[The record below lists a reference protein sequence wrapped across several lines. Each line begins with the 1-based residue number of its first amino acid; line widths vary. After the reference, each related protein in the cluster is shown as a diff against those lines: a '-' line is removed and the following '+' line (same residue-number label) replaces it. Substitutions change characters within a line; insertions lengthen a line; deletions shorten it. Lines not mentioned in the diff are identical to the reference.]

1 MCQAADVLDIMPL
14 ANVDHLYSSV
24 VLVIFLQILPNDD
37 DYHSGP
43 MPSADGC
50 YVKYWLSMC
59 MISTHDPSYSSV
71 AVVIMR
77 KGDIRKIKKNTV

>member
-1 MCQAADVLDIMPL
+1 MDDP
-14 ANVDHLYSSV
+14 LYSSV
-24 VLVIFLQILPNDD
+24 VLVIFLQIHAAGKCLKTNFMSQTNDD

-59 MISTHDPSYSSV
+59 MISTHGLLYSSV